1 MKKRTGAIL
10 LVIFL
15 AIIVALGYFSFGIL
29 RGTMHKDREEGV
41 KLGLDLAGGV
51 SITYQVDSEGDP
63 SKEDMDDTIYKL
75 QKRVEGYSTE
85 AQVYQVGDD
94 RITVEI
100 PGVSNA
106 AEILEELGSPGS
118 LSFMEMDGTVV
129 LNGNDVADA
138 QGAQQE
144 NSTTGVREYV
154 VELTLN
160 NDAIEKWATATSEN
174 IGNQIA
180 IVYDDEVISAPVVQ
194 TAITDGK
201 CVING
206 MDSLEEANE
215 LASSIRIGS
224 LSLPLK
230 ELESKVVGAQ
240 LGTDAISTSIKAAAI
255 GVLIVMAFMIVIY
268 WIPGVAAAL
277 ALLIYSGI
285 ILSLLHLYDVTL
297 TLPGIAGIIL
307 SIGMAVD
314 ANVVIF
320 ARIREETAAGQTP
333 ENAIKTGFK
342 KALSAIVDSNIT
354 TLIAAAVLGI
364 FGTGPIRGFAATLA
378 IGVAVSMFTAL
389 VITRWILRSLYA
401 IGFRDLKFY
410 GVKKERKPFDIVKR
424 RMVFFLI
431 PICLIVIGFAGMGVH
446 KAQTGNPLNFSLEFM
461 GGTSTNVTFDQDY
474 SLEQIDSEIVPQIE
488 EITGDGN
495 VQSNKVQDSTTVQ
508 FKTRTLSLDERQEF
522 NDLMLD
528 GYGVEETDITYEN
541 ISSTISS
548 EMRTDAIRAVIIATI
563 CMLIYIW
570 FRFKDI
576 RFAGSAVIALVHDVL
591 ILLVFY
597 SLSWTSVGTTF
608 IACMLTIVGYS
619 INSTIVMFDRVREH
633 IQTESIGSDD
643 DYKDIVNLSLTQT
656 LSRSINTNIT
666 SLITLVCLFVLG
678 VSSIREFSGPLIAGI
693 IAGVYSSVLVTGSLW
708 YVFRTKIGK
717 EKNKKRYEIANA
729 RASKVAAANSQGGKR
744 TGKKRRNKQK
754 EHDEKIIV

>member
-1 MKKRTGAIL
+1 M
-10 LVIFL
+10 VIFL
-15 AIIVALGYFSFGIL
+15 VIIVLLGYVSLGVL
-29 RGTMHKDREEGV
+29 KGTMHKDREEGV

-51 SITYQVDSEGDP
+51 SITYQVASEEDP
-63 SKEDMDDTIYKL
+63 TKEDMDDTIYKL
-75 QKRVEGYSTE
+75 QKRVEAYSTE

-106 AEILEELGSPGS
+106 SEILEELGSPGS
-118 LSFMEMDGTVV
+118 LSFMLMDGTVV

-144 NSTTGVREYV
+144 DQTTGQREYV

-206 MDSLEEANE
+206 MSSLDEANE

-224 LSLPLK
+224 LSLPLT

-240 LGTDAISTSIKAAAI
+240 LGSDAISTSIKAAAI

-333 ENAIKTGFK
+333 ENAIKIGFK

-389 VITRWILRSLYA
+389 VITRWILKSLHA
-401 IGFRDLKFY
+401 IGFKDVKFY
-410 GVKKERKPFDIVKR
+410 GTKKERKPFDIVKR
-424 RMVFFLI
+424 RMIFFLI
-431 PICLIVIGFAGMGVH
+431 PICLVVIGLAGMGVH
-446 KAQTGNPLNFSLEFM
+446 NSKDGHPLNFSLEFM
-461 GGTSTNVTFDQDY
+461 GGTSTNVTFEEDY
-474 SLEQIDSEIVPQIE
+474 ELEEIDADIVPLIE
-488 EITGDGN
+488 DITGDGN

-508 FKTRTLSLDERQEF
+508 FKTRTLSLEEREEF
-522 NDLMLD
+522 NQVMAENF
-528 GYGVEETDITYEN
+528 GVTEDDITYEN

-570 FRFKDI
+570 FRFKDL
-576 RFAGSAVIALVHDVL
+576 RFASAAVIALVHDVL
-591 ILLVFY
+591 ILMVFY
-597 SLSWTSVGTTF
+597 VISWTSVGNTF

-619 INSTIVMFDRVREH
+619 INSTIVMFDRIREH
-633 IQTESIGSDD
+633 IQTESIGSDE

-666 SLITLVCLFVLG
+666 SLITLVCLFILG

-708 YVFRTKIGK
+708 FVFRTKIGK

-729 RASKVAAANSQGGKR
+729 RASKVAPSGAGK
-744 TGKKRRNKQK
+744 GKKKKRNKQK
-754 EHDEKIIV
+754 EKDDKIIV